1 MKFTIMN
8 FAKSEQQFQKQELL
22 CQIREEEAARKLE
35 LEMKEARRQEMLR
48 LQEEERKKRQA
59 EEEER
64 KRREQE
70 ELQRK

>member
-1 MKFTIMN
+1 MN
-8 FAKSEQQFQKQELL
+8 IHNNLIAFIQKQELL
-22 CQIREEEAARKLE
+22 CQIREEEAAKKLE
-35 LEMKEARRQEMLR
+35 LEMREARRQEMMR

-59 EEEER
+59 EEEEK